1 MYNVMY
7 TKEHYM
13 SQMVRKQIY
22 IYKRQEA
29 QLKRIAEAQGVS
41 EAEIIRRALEQTLSS
56 GTEKSSLF
64 EKSPLDEFIEL
75 ARSNKKDTGRPFK
88 WNRQDAYEERE
99 KRLMARLSNHD
110 KADSD

>member
-1 MYNVMY
+1 
-7 TKEHYM
+7 M

-29 QLKRIAEAQGVS
+29 QLKRISEAQGIS
-41 EAEIIRRALEQTLSS
+41 EAELIRRALEQALGS
-56 GTEKSSLF
+56 GSEKKSLF

-75 ARSNKKDTGRPFK
+75 ARSNKKGTSQPYQ

-99 KRLMARLSNHD
+99 NKLMTNLSNHD